1 MLSFHRQ
8 VVASLRLA
16 GPSYPLRKLCQ
27 SRRRIISPSRNLL
40 ASTFIQA
47 VSQLNFNI
55 ESSHHMMSDRETDY
69 ETSIRVL
76 ENILEE
82 SGKRY
87 VCPLCRS
94 TYSRVDA
101 AFGHCREEGAKKK
114 DGMSDTEKRK
124 RDIHENLGAV
134 TMGGSFRKFRES
146 LATACGRSEI
156 PIDKLPL
163 TWTKSGRRSYGSC
176 LGTKF
181 VVKHMATVEGMAIS
195 MVKKLEILKVLLH
208 KAGIHCA
215 CPACWIGFSKSE
227 YVTEHCALE
236 RGECHQGLVS
246 KEVKPFAKLYG
257 ELLGKEIDLAH
268 MEVKFDGHGVPDFHK
283 SFCIDKILGHLGEYW
298 KSLRYKLT

>member
-1 MLSFHRQ
+1 
-8 VVASLRLA
+8 
-16 GPSYPLRKLCQ
+16 
-27 SRRRIISPSRNLL
+27 
-40 ASTFIQA
+40 
-47 VSQLNFNI
+47 
-55 ESSHHMMSDRETDY
+55 MSDLETDL
-69 ETSIRVL
+69 ETSCRML
-76 ENILEE
+76 EGILEA
-82 SGKRY
+82 SRKCY

-94 TYSRVDA
+94 TYSRADP

-114 DGMSDTEKRK
+114 DHMSDTEKRK
-124 RDIHENLGAV
+124 RDIHESLGAV

-181 VVKHMATVEGMAIS
+181 VVENMATVEDMAIS

-236 RGECHQGLVS
+236 RGEHHQGLLS
-246 KEVKPFAKLYG
+246 KKVKSFVKLYG
-257 ELLGKEIDLAH
+257 ELLGKKVNLTH
-268 MEVKFDGHGVPDFHK
+268 MEVDFDGHGVPDFHK
-283 SFCIDKILGHLGEYW
+283 SFRIDKILEHLSKYW
-298 KSLRYKLT
+298 KSLRSRLT